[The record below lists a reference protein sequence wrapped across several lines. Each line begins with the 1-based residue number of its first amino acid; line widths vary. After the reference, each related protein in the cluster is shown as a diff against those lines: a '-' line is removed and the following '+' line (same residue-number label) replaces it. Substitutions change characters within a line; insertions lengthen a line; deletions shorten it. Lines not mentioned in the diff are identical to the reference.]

1 MHPIAA
7 SASTTAV
14 DDRRFGETWLAF
26 IQFGWWQVP
35 LPMPMLAAIV
45 MVCGQIDRS
54 RWIATLLSS

>member
-7 SASTTAV
+7 SASVDAV
-14 DDRRFGETWLAF
+14 DDRSFGETWLAL

-35 LPMPMLAAIV
+35 LPMLAAIV

-54 RWIATLLSS
+54 QWIATLLSS